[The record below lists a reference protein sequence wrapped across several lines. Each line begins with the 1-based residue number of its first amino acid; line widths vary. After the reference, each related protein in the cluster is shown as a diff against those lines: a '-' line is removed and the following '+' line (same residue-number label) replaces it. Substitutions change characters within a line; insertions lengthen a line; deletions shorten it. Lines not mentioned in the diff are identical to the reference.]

1 MRSSTELGHWP
12 PAMRARPPGALG
24 SALVEVLAQAECPAL
39 TSRRARR
46 AERSGAPQDP
56 IVWCEAVGS
65 NVVDADGNVYV
76 DLTAGFG
83 VAALGHRHPAV
94 VEAVREQSGRLLH
107 ALGDLQP
114 SDVKIELLERL
125 SGLGLFPDTRVIL
138 GSHGADAI
146 EAALKTAMLATK
158 RPGVL
163 AFEGGYHGLS
173 HGPLSICGY
182 QPAFRAPFAAQL
194 SPHVVFA
201 PYPRASDPLSLA
213 IARVRD
219 AYREGGVPI
228 GAIVVEPMLG
238 RGGVLSPPAGFLA
251 ALSDLADELG
261 ALLVLDEIYTG
272 LHRTGPRFAL
282 EAEPGVEPDLV
293 CLGKA
298 LGGGLPVSACL
309 GSAELLAC
317 WGEPG
322 GEAIHTATFFGHPLA
337 CAAALASLD
346 VMEELDLAPKVEAL
360 GEWLKGLLA
369 ARLEGSE
376 LVVDVRGRGLSLGV
390 ELTTGAHTLRVM
402 RRLLER
408 GYLVVPAA
416 PDASVLQLA
425 PPLVIERPLLEGFV
439 DALAAC
445 LEDERAGAAP

>member
-1 MRSSTELGHWP
+1 MKT
-12 PAMRARPPGALG
+12 APPGSLG
-24 SALVEVLAQAECPAL
+24 SALVEALARAECPAL
-39 TSRRARR
+39 TARRARR

-94 VEAVREQSGRLLH
+94 VEAIREQSGRLVH

-114 SDVKIELLERL
+114 SDVKIALLERL
-125 SGLGLFPDTRVIL
+125 AKLGPFDDGRVIL

-146 EAALKTAMLATK
+146 EAALKTAMLATG
-158 RPGVL
+158 RPGVI

-173 HGPLSICGY
+173 HGPLAICGY

-201 PYPRASDPLSLA
+201 PYPRETSSLA
-213 IARVRD
+213 LALAELRD
-219 AYREGGVPI
+219 AYRRGGIPI

-238 RGGVLSPPAGFLA
+238 RGGVISPPPGFLA
-251 ALSDLADELG
+251 GLRDLADELG
-261 ALLVLDEIYTG
+261 ALLVLDEIFTG
-272 LHRTGPRFAL
+272 LHRTGPRFAH
-282 EAEPGVEPDLV
+282 EAETERVQPDLL
-293 CLGKA
+293 CLGKS
-298 LGGGLPVSACL
+298 LGGGLPVSACV

-317 WGEPG
+317 WGDPG

-337 CAAALASLD
+337 CAAALATLD
-346 VMEELDLAPKVEAL
+346 AVDELDLAHTVTDT
-360 GEWLKGLLA
+360 GRWLCERLR
-369 ARLEGSE
+369 ARLDGSA
-376 LVVDVRGRGLSLGV
+376 LVVEVRGRGLALGV
-390 ELTTGAHTLRVM
+390 ELTSGARALRVM

-416 PDASVLQLA
+416 PDASVLQIA
-425 PPLVIERPLLEGFV
+425 PPLTIERALLEGFV
-439 DALAAC
+439 EALAAS
-445 LEDERAGAAP
+445 LEDERREVPA